1 MPPDYEPSVMS
12 SFFVRAKQRGCT
24 ALEAL
29 YDHFAE
35 GDGGNLVYFP
45 IFNYNDGHL
54 DVIGSVESAQFQ
66 QHGTHQLL
74 SQLAVALEGDD
85 RERT

>member
-1 MPPDYEPSVMS
+1 MPAAS
-12 SFFVRAKQRGCT
+12 SSTRRSSLLRSADGEDNGVR
-24 ALEAL
+24 LL
-29 YDHFAE
+29 DL
-35 GDGGNLVYFP
+35 DD
-45 IFNYNDGHL
+45 DGHL